1 MNKEQ
6 DEISKLLDS
15 MNESDELDKKMNAF
29 AKKKQRP
36 STESKEVDLTQIE
49 ILPIHSKP
57 AKEETIVLGVE
68 DQIGSTRTM
77 DWNQNKPSQPQP
89 SGGTVV
95 INDKEIK
102 SLLDEEKGPKLRRE
116 VVRKK
121 TKKVVSAQP
130 EPEESYSNHQKKDK
144 STIALVLLGI
154 LGIVLAGALIIGVV
168 SIVGSM
174 LKDEEI
180 SSELQDKY
188 YKEIMEW
195 AESYS
200 TYSDKEKEKIIDL
213 EAKFN
218 KLTKQQKADID
229 DVLIAQTGK
238 TFDELLA
245 KAKSSS
251 EDKKNNNTEIAEKK
265 AKIKEEISELK
276 SKLKKAE
283 TELEDAEEDLDDAK
297 SELDKAQSA
306 LDSAKQDIEDAQIA
320 KDSAQHE
327 YDVVNDRINELI
339 GKQTPETPLT
349 EEEQT
354 ELSEKQSRLP
364 ILAQNVTDAETN
376 LKNVKSKY
384 DLSKLEKSVSKAQT
398 KVDEATEKVN
408 QAKTTV
414 DSYNQQIAELQKKY
428 DELDEE
434 ED

>member
-1 MNKEQ
+1 
-6 DEISKLLDS
+6 
-15 MNESDELDKKMNAF
+15 
-29 AKKKQRP
+29 
-36 STESKEVDLTQIE
+36 
-49 ILPIHSKP
+49 
-57 AKEETIVLGVE
+57 
-68 DQIGSTRTM
+68 M

-121 TKKVVSAQP
+121 TKKVVSSQP
-130 EPEESYSNHQKKDK
+130 EPEVSYAKHQKKDK

-414 DSYNQQIAELQKKY
+414 YSYKQQMAELQKKY
-428 DELDEE
+428 D
-434 ED
+434 